1 MDRALAQRHGV
12 DYVHL
17 AAFAIDVDRVR
28 EATES
33 QDDER
38 PFGWEVFLTECYL
51 LEAFDAAAEGT
62 VALIEDALLSVLE
75 LREGE
80 EVLGTQLPFAV
91 WHAVD
96 RGRWPAVMARALRHW
111 KGKPEQLGRD
121 LDGFFAEHLTTRKV
135 LALGC
140 LELDLDPPLAPPT
153 EERLARWATEG
164 RKKSAPD
171 GGSPE
176 PSG

>member
-1 MDRALAQRHGV
+1 MDRGLAARHGV
-12 DYVHL
+12 AYVHL

-51 LEAFDAAAEGT
+51 VEALDSSAEAT
-62 VALIEDALLSVLE
+62 TALIEDTLLSVLE

-91 WHAVD
+91 WHMVES
-96 RGRWPAVMARALRHW
+96 GRWPAPMARALRHW
-111 KGKPEQLGRD
+111 KGKPQQLGRD

-164 RKKSAPD
+164 RKKGA
-171 GGSPE
+171 PE
-176 PSG
+176 PEPPPEE